1 MRSISLRLVGG
12 VCLIAAAAWAPV
24 VIAQH
29 VRGEPAARSGSYSD
43 REGDFTL
50 GKGVYLRSTKTPI
63 GRIVGADADHGFPKG
78 FPHRRA
84 RAVLIRRFDGPMSW
98 QPLEG
103 IGRIYVV
110 R

>member
-12 VCLIAAAAWAPV
+12 LCLIAAAAWAPV

-29 VRGEPAARSGSYSD
+29 VAAQPTARSGAYSD
-43 REGDFTL
+43 REGDFTV

-63 GRIVGADADHGFPKG
+63 GRIMAADEDHRFPKD

-84 RAVLIRRFDGPMSW
+84 RAVLIRRFDGPMDW
-98 QPLEG
+98 QPVEG